1 MNTIKKYKVLVSI
14 IIFLLVTNFALLFFF
29 MISNKPAAKRTRE
42 HTEGWLYNSLQQ
54 EVGFSKEQL
63 TKYQELRTLQRT
75 HVRPLFDEVRKAKQ
89 DFYGLLYLENIS
101 DSLVNADAD
110 SIAST
115 QKKLDLQM
123 YEHFKMVR
131 NICTPEQ
138 LQRFDSTIKKAVVHM
153 ISRPG
158 KGKSIK

>member
-14 IIFLLVTNFALLFFF
+14 IIFLLITNFALLFFF
-29 MISNKPAAKRTRE
+29 MISNKPADKRPRE
-42 HTEGWLYNSLQQ
+42 HAESGLYNSLQK

-63 TKYQELRTLQRT
+63 NKYQELRTLQRK

-89 DFYGLLYLENIS
+89 DFYGLLYVENIS

-115 QKKLDLQM
+115 QKKLDM
-123 YEHFKMVR
+123 EVYEHFKMIR
-131 NICTPEQ
+131 NI
-138 LQRFDSTIKKAVVHM
+138 
-153 ISRPG
+153 
-158 KGKSIK
+158 